1 MAELHF
7 TREEHENRIA
17 RARQSLSARG
27 LDALLIFAQ
36 ESHFYLTG
44 YDTAGYVFFQCA
56 VLTADDQP
64 ITLLTRRPDVQQ
76 AHETS
81 IIPDVRVWYDAEG
94 VDPALDLRDILAEK
108 GLKDARVG
116 IELNTFGLT
125 GASHDKVR
133 QALDGWCALEDASD
147 IVRGLRLVKSPAE
160 LDYVRGAARLAD
172 DALVAMIDASRPGTL
187 DTAICAAGLDAM
199 LRGGGDVPPGGPL
212 VNSGRRALYGRSVAG
227 PHTIE
232 ECDQVTIEFATSY
245 HRYTACIE
253 RTAVVGEASPL
264 QHDMF
269 ALVKDAITAMTEAAA
284 PGQPIGLIDDAH
296 RRVFDRAGHV
306 VNRYAAC
313 GYALGATFRPT
324 WMDVPPMIYSG
335 NPLIA
340 APGMVFFLDAMLADA
355 DAGYAI
361 SLGLTVV
368 ITDDGHEALSK
379 LLLELPVNM

>member
-17 RARQSLSARG
+17 RARQALRARG
-27 LDALLIFAQ
+27 LDALLMFAQ

-108 GLKDARVG
+108 GLEGARVG

-125 GASHDKVR
+125 GASHDRVR
-133 QALDGWCALEDASD
+133 RALDGWCALEDASD

-160 LDYVRGAARLAD
+160 LNYVRGAARLAD

-232 ECDQVTIEFATSY
+232 EFDQVTIEFATSY
-245 HRYTACIE
+245 HRYTACI
-253 RTAVVGEASPL
+253 
-264 QHDMF
+264 
-269 ALVKDAITAMTEAAA
+269 DAHSSGRQGLAAA
-284 PGQPIGLIDDAH
+284 ARHVCAGQGRDHGDDRGRRAGPTDRLDRRRPPAGVRPGRPRSQSICRLRLCTRRDIPADVDGRAADDLFWQPAD
-296 RRVFDRAGHV
+296 RRAGHGV
-306 VNRYAAC
+306 LSR
-313 GYALGATFRPT
+313 R
-324 WMDVPPMIYSG
+324 
-335 NPLIA
+335 
-340 APGMVFFLDAMLADA
+340 DARRR
-355 DAGYAI
+355 
-361 SLGLTVV
+361 
-368 ITDDGHEALSK
+368 
-379 LLLELPVNM
+379 

>member
-1 MAELHF
+1 MAALHF
-7 TREEHENRIA
+7 TREEHEDRIA
-17 RARQSLSARG
+17 RARQSLRARG
-27 LDALLIFAQ
+27 LDALLLFAQ

-56 VLTADDQP
+56 VLTSDDQP

-81 IIPDVRVWYDAEG
+81 IIPDVRIWYDAEG
-94 VDPALDLRDILAEK
+94 ANPALDLRDILAEK
-108 GLKDARVG
+108 GLKGARVG
-116 IELNTFGLT
+116 IELSTYGLT

-133 QALDGWCALEDASD
+133 RALDGWCELEDASD

-172 DALVAMIDASRPGTL
+172 DALVAMIDASRPGAL
-187 DTAICAAGLDAM
+187 DTAISAAGLDVM

-227 PHTIE
+227 SHTIE
-232 ECDQVTIEFATSY
+232 QSDQVDIEFATSY
-245 HRYTACIE
+245 HRYTACVE
-253 RTAVVGEASPL
+253 CTVVVGKAAPL

-269 ALVKDAITAMTEAAA
+269 ALVTEAITAMTEAAA
-284 PGQPIGLIDDAH
+284 PGRPIGLIDDAH
-296 RRVFDRAGHV
+296 RRVFDEAGYAVH
-306 VNRYAAC
+306 RFAAC

-324 WMDVPPMIYSG
+324 WMDVPPMLYSG

-340 APGMVFFLDAMLADA
+340 EPGMVFFLHAMLADA
-355 DAGYAI
+355 DAGYAMA
-361 SLGLTVV
+361 LGHTLV
-368 ITDDGHEALSK
+368 ITDDGREVLNK
-379 LLLELPVNM
+379 VPLEIPVNM